1 MSELAFSIVDLFA
14 EPYAV
19 APQLTARLRIEE
31 STGATIHAMALRAQV
46 RIEPQ
51 RRAYSAVEEAGLV
64 DLFGGRER
72 WYDTLKPFLWMQAA
86 TMVQGFSGLTD
97 VDLCLPCTY
106 DFDVTAAK
114 YLHALHDGAVTLV
127 LLFSGTVFLRG
138 TCGFEVEQIPW
149 DHEARTQLPTALW
162 RELMDRY
169 FPGTGWIRLERE
181 LIDRLARHKAA
192 HGLISWDETVRAL
205 LADEDRSLS

>member
-1 MSELAFSIVDLFA
+1 MSKLAFSVVDLFV

-19 APQLTARLRIEE
+19 TPQLTARLQIAE
-31 STGATIHAMALRAQV
+31 STGAVIHAMALRAQV

-51 RRAYSAVEEAGLV
+51 RRAYSPAEEAGLV
-64 DLFGGRER
+64 ELFGSRER

-86 TMVQGFSGLTD
+86 AMVQGFTGLTE

-138 TCGFEVEQIPW
+138 TRGFEIEQIPW
-149 DHEARTQLPTALW
+149 DHEARAQLPTAVW
-162 RELMDRY
+162 REMMDRY

-181 LIDRLARHKAA
+181 VIERLARHKAE

-205 LADEDRSLS
+205 LGDDDRSLS